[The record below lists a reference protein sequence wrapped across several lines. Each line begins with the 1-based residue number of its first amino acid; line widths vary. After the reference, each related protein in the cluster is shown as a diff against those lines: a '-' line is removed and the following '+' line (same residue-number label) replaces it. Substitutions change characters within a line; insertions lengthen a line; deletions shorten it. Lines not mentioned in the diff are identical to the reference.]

1 MSSTRIRILL
11 LYMCPLLRGGIR
23 VALEEHEDLAVFI
36 DGCELD
42 EAAADVV
49 VADYECALELLTAHS
64 PCNGRS
70 PFKVLILTNREGEA
84 DVRQAVEAGAMGYL
98 PVGCQLGELVESV
111 RALYRGMRRFGEIA
125 TQRLAEGLMHAA
137 LSERESEVLRLLA
150 QGAANKTIAKALR
163 IAVGTVK
170 SHVKHILVKL
180 DASSRTEAVSVATRR
195 GLLRRADGRGI
206 AMMRTLPPPQVSMD
220 RRSNAHVALGAE
232 ELTSHSS

>member
-23 VALEEHEDLAVFI
+23 VALEEHDDLAVFI
-36 DGCELD
+36 DGCEQD
-42 EAAADVV
+42 EPAADVV
-49 VADYECALELLTAHS
+49 VADYECGLERLTAPS
-64 PCNGRS
+64 RRDGRIA
-70 PFKVLILTNREGEA
+70 PKVLILTHRDGEA
-84 DVRQAVEAGAMGYL
+84 DVRQAIEAGALGYL
-98 PVGCQLGELVESV
+98 PVGCQLDELVESV
-111 RALYRGMRRFGEIA
+111 RALYRGMRRFGEVA
-125 TQRLAEGLMHAA
+125 TQRLAEGIMHDA

-150 QGAANKTIAKALR
+150 QGAANKTIAKALQ

-206 AMMRTLPPPQVSMD
+206 AKVRALPSPQASTD
-220 RRSNAHVALGAE
+220 GRSNAHAARRAE
-232 ELTSHSS
+232 ALTSLSS